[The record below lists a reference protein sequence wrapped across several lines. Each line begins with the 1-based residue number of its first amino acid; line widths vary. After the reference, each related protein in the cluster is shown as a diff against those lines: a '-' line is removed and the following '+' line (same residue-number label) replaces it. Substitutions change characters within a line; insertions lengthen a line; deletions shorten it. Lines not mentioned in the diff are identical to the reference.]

1 MIRSAI
7 DVNFLPTV
15 EQARPR
21 RCARCGVGGREG
33 GVLRIYGH
41 GVCVCQQRG
50 PAAPEAEPTCELLA
64 VRRYRC
70 TPCGAVMRVV
80 PGAKTASKHF
90 SGAAIGLALALWSA
104 GKSAGAVREA
114 VNDWRVRGAAAR
126 GWRSLTRWARDA
138 AAGRLFAWLGLGA
151 PTGGPRAIAGRVAQ
165 ALRGYAPQEWRAAP
179 VWLQSQLG
187 ACHVT

>member
-1 MIRSAI
+1 M
-7 DVNFLPTV
+7 
-15 EQARPR
+15 
-21 RCARCGVGGREG
+21 RCGVGQAERGR
-33 GVLRIYGH
+33 LRIYGH
-41 GVCVCQQRG
+41 GVIGRQQRG
-50 PAAPEAEPTCELLA
+50 PAEPGAAPGCE
-64 VRRYRC
+64 VVFIRRYLC
-70 TPCGAVMRVV
+70 TSCAAVMCVE
-80 PGAKTASKHF
+80 PESSTPSKHF

-104 GKSAGAVREA
+104 GKSAAEVCEL
-114 VNDWRVRGAAAR
+114 VNDWKVRGAGAR

-151 PTGGPRAIAGRVAQ
+151 LTGEPRAIAGRVAQ